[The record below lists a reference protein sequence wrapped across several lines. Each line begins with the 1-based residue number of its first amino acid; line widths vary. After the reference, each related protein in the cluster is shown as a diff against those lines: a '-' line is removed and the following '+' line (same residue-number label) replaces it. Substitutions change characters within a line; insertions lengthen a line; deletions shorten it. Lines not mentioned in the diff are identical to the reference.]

1 MAVELRPALSGMA
14 GCRLG
19 RRTTRVHQTFK
30 FSALS
35 DHEYLSG
42 GRIQSRSL
50 ELADGSAQLTDFGP

>member
-1 MAVELRPALSGMA
+1 MA

-19 RRTTRVHQTFK
+19 RRIIRVHQTFK

-35 DHEYLSG
+35 GHEYLSG
-42 GRIQSRSL
+42 GRIHSRPL

>member
-1 MAVELRPALSGMA
+1 MT

-19 RRTTRVHQTFK
+19 RRTARVHQTFK

-35 DHEYLSG
+35 GNEYLSR
-42 GRIQSRSL
+42 GRIHSRSL